1 MNTKPVV
8 TSLTI
13 GSWIIQAS
21 RCWWTWQT
29 KCSKW
34 SSLAMIMWMRNG
46 LTKII
51 YGLKMIKRRN
61 WFGLAKI
68 ARTLPSLFDSFWF
81 GCISSG
87 CSCQLKSDIKSAG
100 SACNVA
106 TVVTFVCQAR
116 GKESVT
122 SFFCRVE
129 LYAGVVKVSASCFWG
144 WRTGHVGNPLFQ
156 LGISWNYFL
165 GPLWGQMP

>member
-1 MNTKPVV
+1 MDTKPVV
-8 TSLTI
+8 TWLTN
-13 GSWIIQAS
+13 GSWTIEAS

-68 ARTLPSLFDSFWF
+68 ARTLPSLVASVCFWF
-81 GCISSG
+81 GCISIG

-106 TVVTFVCQAR
+106 TVVTFVSGAGQRISHIIFLSCRAVCRSGQ
-116 GKESVT
+116 SV
-122 SFFCRVE
+122 SIVLLKLKNWSCWQ
-129 LYAGVVKVSASCFWG
+129 SALS
-144 WRTGHVGNPLFQ
+144 
-156 LGISWNYFL
+156 
-165 GPLWGQMP
+165 